1 MLARAM
7 LETGVCVCVCLCVCV
22 CVGLRVRL
30 CARLRGSVSVRAR
43 RASRVVMQMGVMLET
58 DSNGDVRRREDAYVS
73 ILHID
78 IDIFIYI
85 YIQIPTGM

>member
-1 MLARAM
+1 M
-7 LETGVCVCVCLCVCV
+7 
-22 CVGLRVRL
+22 
-30 CARLRGSVSVRAR
+30 
-43 RASRVVMQMGVMLET
+43 MQMGVMLET